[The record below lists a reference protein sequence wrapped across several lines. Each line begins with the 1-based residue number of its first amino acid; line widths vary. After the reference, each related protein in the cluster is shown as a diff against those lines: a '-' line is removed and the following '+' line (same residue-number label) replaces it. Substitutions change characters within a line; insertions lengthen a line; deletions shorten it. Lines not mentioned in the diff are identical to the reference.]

1 MEQRGWLVAVV
12 LATVM
17 ISLCGCGGCRKIQPK
32 TPEEL
37 LKEEEE
43 KEARRKEKEK
53 PPFEV
58 RNLVA
63 QPYETKPEKPEE
75 PKADRCCYKPGH
87 WTPIALLAKANHE
100 DFYGE
105 LETSV
110 VDKSDNLVPLFGM
123 PFTMSGSRAA
133 PLPKGQLKPLQ
144 SVVFVPSDGKQSLSL
159 DSPPRINT
167 RISDRSSGRSVVEY
181 APIPFMMPP
190 YQCHFV
196 VLARFPER
204 YSYLRGLDCC
214 KYPFDLKGST
224 PDQAFYRVL
233 LLQGERATSLPSY
246 GLLWTSIAYL
256 LWDEVDPAV
265 IHGEQQVAMLDWLHS
280 GGQLIVNGPD
290 TLDGLRDSFLGPY
303 LPATASG
310 VEKLAPTA

>member
-123 PFTMSGSRAA
+123 PFTMSGSAA
-133 PLPKGQLKPLQ
+133 RPRCPK
-144 SVVFVPSDGKQSLSL
+144 
-159 DSPPRINT
+159 DS
-167 RISDRSSGRSVVEY
+167 SSRCSRW
-181 APIPFMMPP
+181 
-190 YQCHFV
+190 C
-196 VLARFPER
+196 
-204 YSYLRGLDCC
+204 
-214 KYPFDLKGST
+214 
-224 PDQAFYRVL
+224 
-233 LLQGERATSLPSY
+233 
-246 GLLWTSIAYL
+246 
-256 LWDEVDPAV
+256 
-265 IHGEQQVAMLDWLHS
+265 
-280 GGQLIVNGPD
+280 
-290 TLDGLRDSFLGPY
+290 SFRPM
-303 LPATASG
+303 ASSR
-310 VEKLAPTA
+310 